1 MAMKLKRNAGFTIIE
16 IAVVVS
22 VIAIIASII
31 LVSFGQ
37 VQKDSRDRERT
48 ADIMSLKYA
57 LDHYYRDNNEYPA
70 VCAGDNSGCNVS
82 LLDPQLVPAYIPA
95 IPTDPKST
103 TPYQYVRGVPGT
115 VNSYGIL
122 ITYETQPSCKAGV
135 NVASGWWG
143 AGVPTC
149 EDG

>member
-1 MAMKLKRNAGFTIIE
+1 MKLKRNAGFTIIE

-37 VQKDSRDRERT
+37 VQKDSRDRSRT
-48 ADIMSLKYA
+48 ADIMSLKHA

-70 VCAGDNSGCNVS
+70 VCSGDNSGCNVS
-82 LLDPQLVPAYIPA
+82 LLAAQLVPAYIPS
-95 IPTDPKST
+95 IPTDPKIA
-103 TPYQYVRGVPGT
+103 TPYQYIRGVPGAI
-115 VNSYGIL
+115 NSYGIL
-122 ITYETQPSCKAGV
+122 ITYEAQATCKAGV
-135 NVASGWWG
+135 NVSSGWWG

>member
-70 VCAGDNSGCNVS
+70 VCPSGDNLACDVA
-82 LLDPQLVPAYIPA
+82 LLDPVLVPSYMPA
-95 IPTDPKST
+95 IPTDPKAS
-103 TPYQYVRGVPGT
+103 TPYQYVRGTPG
-115 VNSYGIL
+115 VYGYGIR
-122 ITYETQPSCKAGV
+122 ISYETMPICKAGV
-135 NVASGWWG
+135 NPHPGWW
-143 AGVPTC
+143 ASLLIC